1 MEEYR
6 DEVYL
11 DFEAYPKTEG
21 YELKRAVAYLI
32 DQIIS
37 LLPIL
42 VIAILFNVNLED
54 PIPWIFILI
63 ISGIFAWVMKS
74 FMESTFG
81 DTIGK
86 KMMGLKVID
95 AYGRITLGEALARNF
110 LDIVPIILPILDYA
124 IGMAVARDNRQKL
137 FDSISKTL
145 VIEDMPLVVEE
156 APRPRPR
163 PVIAEPTQ
171 PKEKVRLDYRR
182 IRVGHCPRCNAPYR
196 VLEPGDQSFSGL
208 WNHRCTW
215 CNHLITED
223 R

>member
-1 MEEYR
+1 MDEYR

-42 VIAILFNVNLED
+42 PIAILLNTDLED
-54 PIPWIFILI
+54 PISWVLILI
-63 ISGIFAWVMKS
+63 ISGLFAWIMKS
-74 FMESTFG
+74 LLESTFG
-81 DTIGK
+81 DTFGK
-86 KMMGLKVID
+86 KMMGLRVID
-95 AYGRITLGEALARNF
+95 AYGRIRLGEALIRNI
-110 LDIVPIILPILDYA
+110 LDIVPIILPVLDYA

-137 FDSISKTL
+137 LDSISKTL
-145 VIEDMPLVVEE
+145 VIENVAPVIEE
-156 APRPRPR
+156 APRSRPR
-163 PVIAEPTQ
+163 PVMVEPPQ
-171 PKEKVRLDYRR
+171 PKEKIRLDYRR

-196 VLEPGDQSFSGL
+196 VLDQGDESFSGL

-215 CNHLITED
+215 CNHLITEE